1 MKSLRW
7 LSACVPALVLLG
19 CGSPPKPRELES
31 FEHIRTDPKT
41 RSAAEVAPDLIAQ
54 ADHLMVDARNHWES
68 NELEESRQLALL
80 GEAKVKHAIALSE
93 QRDAEARIKKGHVE
107 LDAAATEID
116 KLERELDAT
125 KENLGLLQRIE
136 REKRE
141 QVRLQG
147 EIERQKHSAEEE
159 NHRLSEQLQGEKSRS
174 DAAEKVKA
182 AEALLK
188 EAESMNAPV
197 HAAEAFE
204 AAKVLIARART
215 ELGANQLDAAR
226 ATADLGRQKAASAI
240 EQAKPIF
247 DKGANDAARVAKA
260 ESLNREAAAL
270 PMVEVRRESRGSL
283 QRVVIHIPA
292 ALLFRSAKDTALAAG
307 SEGVLL
313 GVAQLIKRYEEFPV
327 QVVGHTDSRGR
338 QDAML
343 ARSLARAYAVQMML
357 LSNGVS
363 ANRITVLGRG
373 SDEPLTDNRTNSG
386 RQRNSRV
393 EIVFMY
399 Q

>member
-1 MKSLRW
+1 MKSRRW
-7 LSACVPALVLLG
+7 LSACVPALLLLG

-68 NELEESRQLALL
+68 NELAESRQLALL

-93 QRDAEARIKKGHVE
+93 QREAESRTKKARAE
-107 LDAAATEID
+107 LDGAATEID

-141 QVRLQG
+141 QVRLQA
-147 EIERQKHSAEEE
+147 EIERQKNSAEV
-159 NHRLSEQLQGEKSRS
+159 LSEQLQGEKSRT
-174 DAAEKVKA
+174 DAVEKVKA
-182 AEALLK
+182 AEVLLK
-188 EAESMNAPV
+188 EAENVNASV
-197 HAAEAFE
+197 HAAEAYQ
-204 AAKVLIARART
+204 AAKLLIERAHT
-215 ELGANQLDAAR
+215 ELAANQLDAAR
-226 ATADLGRQKAASAI
+226 ASADLGRQKAAAAI

-247 DKGANDAARVAKA
+247 DKSAGDAARVAKA
-260 ESLNREAAAL
+260 EALNREAAAL

-292 ALLFRSAKDTALAAG
+292 ASLFRSAKDTMLAAG
-307 SEGVLL
+307 SEGILL

-327 QVVGHTDSRGR
+327 QVVGHTDGRGR
-338 QDAML
+338 ADAML
-343 ARSLARAYAVQMML
+343 ARSLARANAVQMML
-357 LSNGVS
+357 LSNSVP

-373 SDEPLTDNRTNSG
+373 SDEPLSDNRTNSG